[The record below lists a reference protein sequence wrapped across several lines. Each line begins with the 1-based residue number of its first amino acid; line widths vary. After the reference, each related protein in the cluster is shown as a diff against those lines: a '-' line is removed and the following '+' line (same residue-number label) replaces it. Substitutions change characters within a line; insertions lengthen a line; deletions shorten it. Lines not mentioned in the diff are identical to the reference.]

1 MNYLKQAVDN
11 LRIYTT
17 PKKVQQYVNK
27 HKFDFLIQNP
37 PYNIRKRNKNER
49 RKLKKNANNTTIKK
63 DSL

>member
-1 MNYLKQAVDN
+1 MNFLKQSVDN

-37 PYNIRKRNKNER
+37 PYDTNRVRRFNKVF
-49 RKLKKNANNTTIKK
+49 KK
-63 DSL
+63 

>member
-1 MNYLKQAVDN
+1 MNNYLKEAVDG

-27 HKFDFLIQNP
+27 HKFDFLIKNP
-37 PYNIRKRNKNER
+37 PYANKR
-49 RKLKKNANNTTIKK
+49 NANNTTIKK